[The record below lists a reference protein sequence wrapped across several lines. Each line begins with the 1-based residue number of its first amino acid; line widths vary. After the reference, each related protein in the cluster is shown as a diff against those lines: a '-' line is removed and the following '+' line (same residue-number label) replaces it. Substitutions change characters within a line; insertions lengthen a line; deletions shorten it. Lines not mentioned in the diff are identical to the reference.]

1 MNRKLILSSLFIFFC
16 LWNIQAEEYET
27 MSPNG
32 MLKIK
37 LRIDKGT
44 TYEIWHGNEQLIA
57 SSPIGLNLSNGMII
71 GGGTVKNVTRNVV
84 DQTIEV
90 IAGKNKTLRE
100 AYNEL
105 LISFTEDYD
114 LLVRA
119 YD

>member
-71 GGGTVKNVTRNVV
+71 GGGTVESERPIT
-84 DQTIEV
+84 
-90 IAGKNKTLRE
+90 
-100 AYNEL
+100 
-105 LISFTEDYD
+105 SF
-114 LLVRA
+114 
-119 YD
+119 

>member
-57 SSPIGLNLSNGMII
+57 SSPQPFQWYDYRRGNGE
-71 GGGTVKNVTRNVV
+71 KCYKERCRSDN
-84 DQTIEV
+84 
-90 IAGKNKTLRE
+90 
-100 AYNEL
+100 
-105 LISFTEDYD
+105 
-114 LLVRA
+114 
-119 YD
+119 

>member
-44 TYEIWHGNEQLIA
+44 TYPQI
-57 SSPIGLNLSNGMII
+57 
-71 GGGTVKNVTRNVV
+71 RN
-84 DQTIEV
+84 
-90 IAGKNKTLRE
+90 
-100 AYNEL
+100 
-105 LISFTEDYD
+105 
-114 LLVRA
+114 
-119 YD
+119 